1 MPLESSSAGLKAP
14 GDQQE
19 VASEH
24 RTFLKGLDAV
34 GPFDRRH
41 VIHPY
46 GMIDLEQGREDFP
59 EVASALGS
67 KLTLQDGTVVVD
79 GLSSWWACVH
89 GYRRKELDSAL
100 VTQAESSMSHV
111 MFGGLTHRPAC
122 ELVARLLD
130 VAPQHT
136 DPERKLSKA
145 FLCDSGSVAVEVAMK
160 MALQYWESRDRL
172 MPGASSANGEAKKTM
187 RRDRFLTTQSGYHG
201 DTFLPMSVSDPVNGM
216 HHLFHGV
223 LTQQV
228 FASAPRCREN
238 KCTNE
243 TCTCST
249 LKEMEAMLKS
259 DKSIAGVIL
268 EPIFQGAGAMAFY
281 SPAVLIGLRA
291 LCDKYD
297 VPLILDEI
305 ATGFGRTGKLFAC
318 NHASI
323 VPDIMCVGKAL
334 TGGYMTMGATLVST
348 RIAKNITTPL
358 MHGPTFMGNPL
369 ACAVACASIDLLL
382 SSPWQD
388 RVEKVQKLLESGLAS
403 VQGDFPETI
412 KDVRVFGAI
421 GVIEFKDNLTQ
432 DTKREMTK
440 VLIQNGV
447 WLRPFANFLY
457 TMPPFNTP
465 MTDDEVRLI
474 CVAMRAAV
482 KVMEDGNKKS
492 SVNGHGNASQVSP
505 NKRIKVREED
515 PETFV

>member
-1 MPLESSSAGLKAP
+1 MPEKMPHDKATN
-14 GDQQE
+14 GTHANAE
-19 VASEH
+19 VSTEH
-24 RTFLKGLDAV
+24 RGFLKGLDAV
-34 GPFDRRH
+34 GHFDRRH

-46 GMIDLEQGREDFP
+46 GMIDAEDGREDLP

-67 KLTLQDGTVVVD
+67 KLTLKDGTVVVD

-89 GYRRKELDSAL
+89 GYRRKELDTAL
-100 VTQAESSMSHV
+100 VSQAEDSMSHV

-130 VAPQHT
+130 VAPQHS
-136 DPERKLSKA
+136 DPERKLSKV

-160 MALQYWESRDRL
+160 MAIQYWESRDRL
-172 MPGASSANGEAKKTM
+172 EGHSGKA
-187 RRDRFLTTQSGYHG
+187 RRDRFLTTRSGYHG

-216 HHLFHGV
+216 HHLFQGV

-238 KCTNE
+238 ACTDEACKCP
-243 TCTCST
+243 T
-249 LKEMEAMLKS
+249 LKEMETVLKA
-259 DKSIAGVIL
+259 DKTIAAVVL
-268 EPIFQGAGAMAFY
+268 EPIFQGAGAMSFY
-281 SPAVLIGLRA
+281 SPAVLVGLRA
-291 LCDKYD
+291 LCDKYE

-305 ATGFGRTGKLFAC
+305 ATGFGRTGKLFAS
-318 NHASI
+318 NHAAI

-334 TGGYMTMGATLVST
+334 TGGYMTMGATLVSA
-348 RIAKNITTPL
+348 RVAKNITTPL

-382 SSPWQD
+382 SSPWQA
-388 RVEKVQKLLESGLAS
+388 RVEKVQRLLEAGLAQIKS
-403 VQGDFPETI
+403 DFPRSV

-421 GVIEFKDNLTQ
+421 GVVEFNDQLTQ
-432 DTKREMTK
+432 ETKKEMTK

-447 WLRPFANFLY
+447 WLRPFSNFLY

-465 MTDDEVRLI
+465 MTDDEVQLI
-474 CVAMRAAV
+474 CGAMRAAV
-482 KVMEDGNKKS
+482 NVMES
-492 SVNGHGNASQVSP
+492 SSSAPAVAGHES
-505 NKRIKVREED
+505 KRAKIRDED